1 MRVNGG
7 WIIGFAVL
15 LLFVCGLLILHKT
28 PFGELI
34 HKHLADRPKRRM
46 LVAAISFTAMFG
58 GLRVLTWLIHNN
70 IVPFS

>member
-1 MRVNGG
+1 VRVNGG